1 MSFRLVFV
9 GVSYVAQGAGGA
21 LVDLGQ
27 CGLDWKASMTPQNVV
42 VSNVLGRELASMDPR
57 ITNNQLVRI

>member
-9 GVSYVAQGAGGA
+9 GVSYVAQGAGA

-27 CGLDWKASMTPQNVV
+27 CGLDWKASITPQNVV
-42 VSNVLGRELASMDPR
+42 FSNVLGRELASMDPR